1 MIKLTILAI
10 IIIVLWICAVIELK
24 RVPLLKEEES
34 NGLSPVGQ
42 LNKLFIQYKGD
53 TSKILEKIEKEI
65 ESSKKLKD
73 KRGVWMK
80 GNYWREVKRQYYIY
94 ISDNVIY
101 E

>member
-1 MIKLTILAI
+1 MITLLVVGFVLAI
-10 IIIVLWICAVIELK
+10 WLWMYIELK
-24 RVPLLKEEES
+24 KAPLLKEEPMD
-34 NGLSPVGQ
+34 GLSPAGQ
-42 LNKLFIQYKGD
+42 LSELFNKYKGD

-80 GNYWREVKRQYYIY
+80 GNYWREVKRQYHIWT
-94 ISDNVIY
+94 SDNIMY

>member
-1 MIKLTILAI
+1 MKTLIIGVFVLA
-10 IIIVLWICAVIELK
+10 LWIWMYIELRK
-24 RVPLLKEEES
+24 APLLKEEQT
-34 NGLSPVGQ
+34 NGLSPAGQ
-42 LNKLFIQYKGD
+42 LSELFNKYKGD

-80 GNYWREVKRQYYIY
+80 GNYWREVKRQYHIWF
-94 ISDNVIY
+94 SDNVMY